1 MTLNLKSV
9 SLPAAGSARMS
20 TPNVLYTMLV
30 VVLGLAIVWA
40 GSMYYAVSSGRNVLE
55 TVTGRGV
62 PSIVSTLEIR
72 ARLMEMDASATTEFL
87 SDGAASRAREQY
99 DEARGKVSALLTEAS
114 RRSGASPEEK
124 ASLTTIYTKLQ
135 EYNGNIETA
144 RANARQGFPIGAA
157 WMRTSVNLMRGSI
170 LPAVDQLDIIN
181 QKYLDAQV
189 SSHQSGVTTNLAF
202 GLVSGLALL
211 GALVYTQIFLTR
223 RTRRTTNPALVGAS
237 IAVVAV
243 LVWFGLAVQSSDTN
257 LRAST
262 EQSFASMKV
271 LWQARATAY
280 DAKAD
285 QNLYL
290 IQRGNGKKYEDSFD
304 AKAKALADQS
314 KLVSAQGNLPQA
326 VVDFLGVHANI
337 KTLEKGGQRGKA
349 VELAVTSG
357 VGTSNAAFQT
367 MDSKL
372 GAALKVYT
380 DSYSS
385 AATSA
390 MNALSMLDLFGF
402 IAALAAVLLTWF
414 GLRPRINEYR
424 V

>member
-9 SLPAAGSARMS
+9 PMPTSSSMS
-20 TPNVLYTMLV
+20 TPNILYTFLV
-30 VVLGLAIVWA
+30 VALGLAIVWA

-99 DEARGKVSALLTEAS
+99 EEARSKVSDLLTEAS
-114 RRSGASPEEK
+114 RRSGTTQEAKS
-124 ASLTTIYTKLQ
+124 SLNTIYTKLQ
-135 EYNGNIETA
+135 EYNGSIETA

-170 LPAVDQLDIIN
+170 LPAVDQLDRIN
-181 QKYLDAQV
+181 QGYLDAQY
-189 SSHQSGVTTNLAF
+189 SAHQSGVTTNMAF
-202 GLVSGLALL
+202 GLISGLALL
-211 GALVYTQIFLTR
+211 GALIGMQIKLTRLTR
-223 RTRRTTNPALVGAS
+223 RSINPALVGAS
-237 IAVVAV
+237 VAVAGV
-243 LVWFGLAVQSSDTN
+243 LVWFGLAINASDTN
-257 LRAST
+257 LRNST

-271 LWQARATAY
+271 LWQVRATAY

-304 AKAKALADQS
+304 GKAQVLADGAKKVTAS
-314 KLVSAQGNLPQA
+314 GNLPGA
-326 VVDFLGVHANI
+326 VQDFLGVHASI

-349 VELAVTSG
+349 VEMAVTNG
-357 VGTSNAAFQT
+357 AGTSNAAFQA

-372 GAALKVYT
+372 GAALKGYT
-380 DSYSS
+380 ESYTAS
-385 AATSA
+385 ATSA
-390 MNALSMLDLFGF
+390 MSALSMLDLFGF